1 VVQGSQI
8 TGSLATRAR
17 PNPQVEADALKRAAQ
32 LERWPAEFLKG
43 MKKRLRKKLRLGEFR
58 EFGFEISFRLS
69 DDLDQPGLDGFWD
82 SFIGEAIEARGLMC
96 GGACGCAWDVFVTRT
111 GRHSATEE
119 DRRGLTGWLERHP
132 NVSDVRIGPL
142 IDAWHSA

>member
-1 VVQGSQI
+1 
-8 TGSLATRAR
+8 
-17 PNPQVEADALKRAAQ
+17 
-32 LERWPAEFLKG
+32 

-69 DDLDQPGLDGFWD
+69 DELDQPGLDRFWD

-96 GGACGCAWDVFVTRT
+96 GGACGRAWNVFVTRT
-111 GRHSATEE
+111 GRRSATEE
-119 DRRGLTGWLERHP
+119 DRRDLIGWLEQHS
-132 NVSDVRIGPL
+132 NVSDARIGPL